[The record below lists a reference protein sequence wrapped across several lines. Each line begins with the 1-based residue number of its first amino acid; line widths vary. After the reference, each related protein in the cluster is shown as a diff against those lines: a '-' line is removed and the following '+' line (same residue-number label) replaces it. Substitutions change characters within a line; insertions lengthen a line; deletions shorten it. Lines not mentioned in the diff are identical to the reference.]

1 MIRYKCT
8 VAYDG
13 ALYCGWQ
20 TQKKGNS
27 IQEQIEQALAHIL
40 NEPVSVLAAGRTD
53 AGVNAW
59 GQVFQF
65 DTERD
70 MPERRMMGALNGF
83 LPNDIHIRKVEKKN
97 CLFHARYCVR
107 SKRYDYR
114 INFGPYDVFSRN
126 FAYQCP
132 YQADIKAMEEGSKYL
147 IGTHDFTSFNSN
159 TLRET
164 PDQVRTIES
173 ITFLKEGDL
182 LTISYRGRGFLR
194 YMVRMMTAQLL
205 EVGRGRLQPEDI
217 GRILDAKSKT
227 AARRNAHP
235 EGLTLMEIDYYETAA
250 LTPSLAVRE
259 YLWDDVQPDD
269 LDRTA
274 NEEAVRKGILP
285 YRMILAD
292 RRTNE
297 PFGEYV
303 LTAEGGILKHRG
315 VPDEELAD
323 IAEQLRAYQKE
334 GGFSQDVAVMAE
346 NG

>member
-1 MIRYKCT
+1 M
-8 VAYDG
+8 
-13 ALYCGWQ
+13 
-20 TQKKGNS
+20 
-27 IQEQIEQALAHIL
+27 
-40 NEPVSVLAAGRTD
+40 
-53 AGVNAW
+53 
-59 GQVFQF
+59 
-65 DTERD
+65 
-70 MPERRMMGALNGF
+70 
-83 LPNDIHIRKVEKKN
+83 
-97 CLFHARYCVR
+97 
-107 SKRYDYR
+107 
-114 INFGPYDVFSRN
+114 
-126 FAYQCP
+126 
-132 YQADIKAMEEGSKYL
+132 
-147 IGTHDFTSFNSN
+147 
-159 TLRET
+159 
-164 PDQVRTIES
+164 RTIES